1 MKKSTKLITL
11 FIAVLMI
18 MQVILPTISQAVD
31 AIKLNIQNQ
40 RPYNDDNG
48 DGTVGN
54 DVYTLVRNAIQ
65 TVFKIGEQDDQGNL
79 SFNNAYY
86 CLRGGLGFGS
96 TDEIVTSGVDYTKL
110 ADLSSKETIMNY
122 FKDTIGYDMPEANYN
137 SICWIVDNMYLPKS
151 EHANQMKQA
160 LLNNAGITSS
170 QLTDDDIEVVQQ
182 IAIWYFT
189 NYDENGEEN
198 SVSLADSVD
207 LANLLQ
213 INNTQ
218 ANNDTTVL
226 YNKNRADQ
234 INTLYRYFVDTAKEN
249 SVEVETK
256 IPEKLEL
263 DKTLNATIETKIV
276 PGTSINAYVI
286 GPFKINELQK
296 GNIDY
301 TFSYNL
307 KYKSSVEQAE
317 WGTFEI
323 DNTMGTVYLSDLN
336 GTALDRTKEIE
347 DMVAGEAFYI
357 TILKDIS
364 GVSNITEFQ
373 LEINYDPNY
382 YTTTAEVLTAAAE
395 DQPVLKVEKEKQ
407 DPSSDYVAVK
417 MEIDE
422 KEFDLALRKFITATN
437 GTEITTR
444 IPEINLQDLREG
456 KTTTAT
462 YNHPK
467 DAIYLKKGNT
477 IVYTIRVYNEGE
489 LDGYASEVTDYLCD
503 GLEFVKDSEINNEYE
518 WVLAEDGKT
527 LTTNYLQNTLIKAY
541 DADFTGETVSRDEM
555 WQKAEDGKD
564 GLYYADLKI
573 ECKIKDTASVGI
585 TLPNVAEITADKT
598 VDETGTE
605 VDVPDRDS
613 EPGNLTEDDIRD
625 YENDPWYEDDDD
637 YERVIIEPEKVFDL
651 ALRKY
656 ITKINGEEI
665 TNLRTPEVDITP
677 LESSEGTANYN
688 HRKDALEVRTG
699 DLVTYKLT
707 IYNEGDIAGRA
718 TKVVDQLPT
727 GLEFVEVKSGNYEL
741 ENYDETLN
749 KVILKETQN
758 NADLAARK
766 EGELPSST
774 TIEIVCRITAKV
786 KQNNQILTNVAWI
799 SEDYNAENEPDRD
812 SKPSTFPDVNK
823 DNMSDYTGKD
833 NKEELADPE
842 NYYKGQQ
849 DDDDFEKLVIKGK
862 EFDLALRKYISNI
875 ERKGQK
881 VEFSSRVPGVDTT
894 PLTQNKSTANY
905 IHPKDVLTVKQGDI
919 ITYKLRVYNE
929 GELDGYATEITDYI
943 PEGLGLLVGY
953 SGNDSWLIKS
963 ETNKPQPLFGE
974 NGIYKT
980 EIDVPVTGI
989 FKDEDLANIQVVT
1002 GKDGLLKIADSYSLK
1017 NELIKKYG
1025 SEVEEGDLYQQSI
1038 KSENDGLFY
1047 QEIEVTCIVLAS
1059 NTYEGTLVNVA
1070 EISEDKAVEITV
1082 NENDEKIET
1091 EVDVQ
1096 DRDSNPNNVLE
1107 DEKHTPGNEINGY
1120 TPGEQDDDDFEPV
1133 QLKYFDLALRKFI
1146 TSVNEEKVDTRIPE
1160 FYIDEE
1166 GNYKYK
1172 HDKTPVEVVDNDN
1185 VTYTIRV
1192 FNEGTIAGFAE
1203 EIEDDIPE
1211 GLIFLPEDETNKQY
1225 GWKMYYYDEEGILV
1239 ETDKVEEATV
1249 IRTNYLSEAKGTID
1263 EETAKN
1269 SNLLEVFNKETMESP
1284 DYRDVKVV
1292 FKVSQE
1298 DIPEENEDG
1307 IITNKAHITKDSD
1320 DDEDSTPDEWNP
1332 EEDDQDIEKIYVQ
1345 KFDLALFK
1353 WVTKTIVTVDGK
1365 TTTTETGFKPNIGHT
1380 EATGEGY
1387 RSNDEEEPIASVTID
1402 KKKLKS
1408 TVVKFVY
1415 NIKVVNEGDIA
1426 GYATEVTDYIPKGL
1440 RFVAEDNPL
1449 WVLSEGG
1456 KITTRGLETKLLEPG
1471 ESAEI
1476 PVTFTWING
1485 SENLGLKTNI
1495 AAITEDFN
1503 DKGIEDE
1510 DSVPGNEDVPNYE
1523 KEQEDDDDFALVILT
1538 LKTGN
1543 EISYIWLVLLTI
1555 TIITAGLVSIK
1566 KYVL

>member
-40 RPYNDDNG
+40 RPYNDNNG

-137 SICWIVDNMYLPKS
+137 SICWIVDNMYLPKL

-170 QLTDDDIEVVQQ
+170 QLTDDDFEVVQQ

-263 DKTLNATIETKIV
+263 DKTLNAIIETKTV
-276 PGTSINAYVI
+276 PGTSINAYVV

-301 TFSYNL
+301 TLSYNL
-307 KYKSSVEQAE
+307 KYKSSVEQTE

-357 TILKDIS
+357 TILNDVL

-417 MEIDE
+417 MDE
-422 KEFDLALRKFITATN
+422 KVFDLALRKFITATN
-437 GTEITTR
+437 GTEIITR
-444 IPEINLQDLREG
+444 IPKINLQDLREG
-456 KTTTAT
+456 KATTAT

-503 GLEFVKDSEINNEYE
+503 GLEFVEDSEINSEYG

-555 WQKAEDGKD
+555 WQKAEDGID

-585 TLPNVAEITADKT
+585 TLPNVAEITADKA

-613 EPGNLTEDDIRD
+613 EPKNLTEDDIRD

-651 ALRKY
+651 
-656 ITKINGEEI
+656 
-665 TNLRTPEVDITP
+665 
-677 LESSEGTANYN
+677 S
-688 HRKDALEVRTG
+688 
-699 DLVTYKLT
+699 
-707 IYNEGDIAGRA
+707 
-718 TKVVDQLPT
+718 
-727 GLEFVEVKSGNYEL
+727 
-741 ENYDETLN
+741 
-749 KVILKETQN
+749 
-758 NADLAARK
+758 
-766 EGELPSST
+766 
-774 TIEIVCRITAKV
+774 
-786 KQNNQILTNVAWI
+786 
-799 SEDYNAENEPDRD
+799 
-812 SKPSTFPDVNK
+812 
-823 DNMSDYTGKD
+823 
-833 NKEELADPE
+833 
-842 NYYKGQQ
+842 
-849 DDDDFEKLVIKGK
+849 
-862 EFDLALRKYISNI
+862 LRKYISSI
-875 ERKGQK
+875 ERKGEN
-881 VEFSSRVPGVDTT
+881 VEFTSRVPAVDTT

-980 EIDVPVTGI
+980 EKDVPVTGI

-1002 GKDGLLKIADSYSLK
+1002 GKDGILKIADSYSLK

-1047 QEIEVTCIVLAS
+1047 QEIEVTCIVLAP
-1059 NTYEGTLVNVA
+1059 NTYEGIITNIA
-1070 EISEDKAVEITV
+1070 EISEDKAVEITLG
-1082 NENDEKIET
+1082 EDGEKVET

-1096 DRDSNPNNVLE
+1096 DRDSKPNNVLE

-1146 TSVNEEKVDTRIPE
+1146 TGVNEEKVDTRIPE

-1203 EIEDDIPE
+1203 EIEDDIPA
-1211 GLIFLPEDETNKQY
+1211 GLIFLPEDKTNKEY
-1225 GWKMYYYDEEGILV
+1225 GWKMYYYDEEGVLV

-1307 IITNKAHITKDSD
+1307 IITNKAHITEDSD
-1320 DDEDSTPDEWNP
+1320 DDEDSTPDEWEP
-1332 EEDDQDIEKIYVQ
+1332 KPRDDDQDIEKIYVQ

-1380 EATGEGY
+1380 EATGEEY
-1387 RSNDEEEPIASVTID
+1387 RDNKEEEPIASVTID

-1449 WVLSEGG
+1449 WVLSEEG
-1456 KITTRGLETKLLEPG
+1456 KITTRALESKLLNPG

-1503 DKGIEDE
+1503 DKGVEDE
-1510 DSVPGNEDVPNYE
+1510 DSIPGNEDIPNYE

-1543 EISYIWLVLLTI
+1543 ETSYIWLVLLTI
-1555 TIITAGLVSIK
+1555 TIISSGAILIK